1 MTQPPTMHRVRFLS
15 SAVRQLA
22 VVLIAGGVAC
32 QSAAVPPASQSP
44 SPAPDERPPA
54 PWSNATLAPSAV
66 PAVYVTAWRAAG
78 NRSRCALLAPARLS
92 SDVATEARPRSAS
105 FSGGWGV
112 AYDLPSQRSAF
123 GVAGTG
129 ASAWSGD
136 VYDQWPERRV
146 FADGSRVG
154 YGPEGGT
161 GPNWLAYVRIP
172 GQECLYNVWSRRGK
186 AHLEQ
191 LLGELRFVAVE

>member
-1 MTQPPTMHRVRFLS
+1 M
-15 SAVRQLA
+15 ARQL
-22 VVLIAGGVAC
+22 LILTLAGGLAC
-32 QSAAVPPASQSP
+32 RTAPVPPGPSP
-44 SPAPDERPPA
+44 SPDERPPA
-54 PWSNATLAPSAV
+54 PWAAATLAPAAV
-66 PAVYVTAWRAAG
+66 PAVYASAWRSAA
-78 NRSRCALLAPARLS
+78 NRQRCALLAPARFPG
-92 SDVATEARPRSAS
+92 AAAPQARPPAAT

-112 AYDLPSQRSAF
+112 AYDLPSERSAF

-136 VYDQWPERRV
+136 VYDEWPVKRV

-154 YGPEGGT
+154 YGPEGGA

-172 GQECLYNVWSRRGK
+172 GQDCLYNVWSKQGR

-191 LLGELRFVAVE
+191 LLAQLRYVAIE

>member
-1 MTQPPTMHRVRFLS
+1 MVF
-15 SAVRQLA
+15 
-22 VVLIAGGVAC
+22 VLAGGLAC
-32 QSAAVPPASQSP
+32 RSAAVTPATQS
-44 SPAPDERPPA
+44 SPDERAPA
-54 PWSNATLAPSAV
+54 PWANSTLARAAV
-66 PAVYVTAWRAAG
+66 PTVYHSAWRAAA
-78 NRSRCALLAPARLS
+78 NRQRCALLAPARLDS
-92 SDVATEARPRSAS
+92 AVASQARPRSAS

-112 AYDLPSQRSAF
+112 AYDLPAERSAF

-129 ASAWSGD
+129 VSAWSDD
-136 VYDQWPERRV
+136 VYDEWPVKRD

-172 GQECLYNVWSRRGK
+172 GQECLYNVWSRQGR

-191 LLGELRFVAVE
+191 LLADLRFVAIE